1 MTNGLMDHF
10 DLHPLKRIKGGHIL
24 AQKYA
29 VDPPPLS
36 ILPGNAIHPSI
47 SPSRLLFFVRS
58 FPSCAISQVSAGG
71 EEEGKK
77 CEEKRGQNFSSE
89 PPGPFYWS
97 ISAIS

>member
-36 ILPGNAIHPSI
+36 IQYLPPS
-47 SPSRLLFFVRS
+47 F
-58 FPSCAISQVSAGG
+58 
-71 EEEGKK
+71 
-77 CEEKRGQNFSSE
+77 E
-89 PPGPFYWS
+89 PYRDTHR
-97 ISAIS
+97 ARDA